1 MAMPR
6 LVRREYRRIASLRVH
21 SANTLAIAALM
32 EQALCLWRKPGG
44 AGREPERGQ
53 TAAGYRQILQARE
66 RFEKTAHA

>member
-21 SANTLAIAALM
+21 SANTLAIAALI
-32 EQALCLWRKPGG
+32 EQALCLWRKLGG

-66 RFEKTAHA
+66 QFEKTARA